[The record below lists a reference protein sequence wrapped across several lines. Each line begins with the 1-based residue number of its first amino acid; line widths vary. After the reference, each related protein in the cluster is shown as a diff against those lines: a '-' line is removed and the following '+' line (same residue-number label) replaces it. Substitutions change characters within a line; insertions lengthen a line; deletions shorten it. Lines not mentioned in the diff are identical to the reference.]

1 MREGPACRSEVT
13 DVHAHRP
20 PYVHNR
26 HERLMHVT
34 EVCPA
39 RLDVF
44 DVAKYVLAP
53 PLRVPGHRV
62 EAEIADGGRYV
73 RAQDVDLTYRVQPR
87 RHLLLAYLP
96 RHVERRGQRAA
107 DE

>member
-1 MREGPACRSEVT
+1 MREGPSCRSEVA

-39 RLDVF
+39 GLDVF
-44 DVAKYVLAP
+44 DVTKYVLAP
-53 PLRVPGHRV
+53 PLRVPGDRV
-62 EAEIADGGRYV
+62 VAEIADGGRYV
-73 RAQDVDLTYRVQPR
+73 RAQDVDLTDRVQSR
-87 RHLLLAYLP
+87 RHLFLGYLP
-96 RHVERRGQRAA
+96 GHVQRRGQ
-107 DE
+107 